1 MSPEKRARCCFGH
14 GSGRERSAWIRTV
27 SHACDGLAGQQ
38 MHHVAKRLSTPQ
50 HAFVC
55 DGITAARILIAE
67 LFSNRENL
75 N

>member
-1 MSPEKRARCCFGH
+1 
-14 GSGRERSAWIRTV
+14 
-27 SHACDGLAGQQ
+27 
-38 MHHVAKRLSTPQ
+38 LSTPQ